1 MTEDQTQKTEFSPP
15 SSETAVASPVA
26 ATVAGASEGAHTV
39 ASAGAAAEKPSPA
52 KTSAAASGTPAKA
65 APPKKAPPPPNPLVE
80 AAKAKAAELAD
91 ALSSQLP
98 HGWLEE
104 VGAVHH
110 QPMLRVRKQY
120 FPAVFA
126 AAQAQASWELDYLV
140 CYTATDYK
148 EHLEVV
154 AYVESTKF
162 GHMVCIKTRTE
173 REEASVP
180 SIVSVHPGA
189 NWEEREMFDLFG
201 IQFPG
206 HPDLRRIM
214 MWDEYV
220 GHPLRKDFVDPSLT
234 EEANRDGA
242 DS

>member
-1 MTEDQTQKTEFSPP
+1 MTEDRTQKTESSPP
-15 SSETAVASPVA
+15 SSEAAVMPPAAPGMTGPPDAAGVA
-26 ATVAGASEGAHTV
+26 ASADAAPEKAS
-39 ASAGAAAEKPSPA
+39 SA
-52 KTSAAASGTPAKA
+52 KTSAATSPSPAKA
-65 APPKKAPPPPNPLVE
+65 APPKKAPPPPNPWVE
-80 AAKAKAAELAD
+80 AAKAKAEELAQ
-91 ALSSQLP
+91 ALASQLP
-98 HGWLEE
+98 NGWLEE

-110 QPMLRVRKQY
+110 QPMLRVRKQH
-120 FPAVFA
+120 FPAVFRA
-126 AAQAQASWELDYLV
+126 AHALPSWELDYLV

-173 REEASVP
+173 REAASVP

-201 IQFPG
+201 IEFTG

-234 EEANRDGA
+234 EEVNRDGA